1 MTFNKVKMVE
11 CSNIESVGYR
21 ELGKEGDLHI
31 DKTFSF
37 NSIRS
42 SSISNIT
49 FDEDTIEIKTRNT
62 NYVFQQITK
71 EIK

>member
-1 MTFNKVKMVE
+1 MIE

-21 ELGKEGDLHI
+21 ELNKEGDLDLHI

-42 SSISNIT
+42 SPISNIT

-62 NYVFQQITK
+62 KYAFSTNLKGSTYEF
-71 EIK
+71 

>member
-1 MTFNKVKMVE
+1 MTFNKVKMIE

-21 ELGKEGDLHI
+21 ELNKEGDLHI

-42 SSISNIT
+42 SSIRNIA
-49 FDEDTIEIKTRNT
+49 FDEDIIEIKTRNT

>member
-1 MTFNKVKMVE
+1 MIE

-21 ELGKEGDLHI
+21 ELNKEGDLHI

-42 SSISNIT
+42 SSISNIA
-49 FDEDTIEIKTRNT
+49 FNEDTIEIKTRNT
-62 NYVFQQITK
+62 KYVFQQTSK
-71 EIK
+71 E

>member
-1 MTFNKVKMVE
+1 MTFNKVKMIE

-21 ELGKEGDLHI
+21 ELNKEGDLHI

-42 SSISNIT
+42 SSISNIA
-49 FDEDTIEIKTRNT
+49 FNKDTIEIKTRNT
-62 NYVFQQITK
+62 KYVFQQTSK
-71 EIK
+71 E

>member
-1 MTFNKVKMVE
+1 MIE

-21 ELGKEGDLHI
+21 ELNKEGDLHI

-42 SSISNIT
+42 SSISNIA
-49 FDEDTIEIKTRNT
+49 FSEDTIEIKTRNT
-62 NYVFQQITK
+62 KYVFQQTSK
-71 EIK
+71 E

>member
-1 MTFNKVKMVE
+1 MTFNKVKMIE

-21 ELGKEGDLHI
+21 ELNKEGDLHM

-42 SSISNIT
+42 SSISNIS
-49 FDEDTIEIKTRNT
+49 FNEDTIEIKTRNT
-62 NYVFQQITK
+62 KYVFQQTSK
-71 EIK
+71 E

>member
-1 MTFNKVKMVE
+1 MTFNKVKMIE

-21 ELGKEGDLHI
+21 ELNKEGNLHI

-37 NSIRS
+37 NSIIS
-42 SSISNIT
+42 SPISNIT

-62 NYVFQQITK
+62 KYVFQQIPK